1 MSHQE
6 ANRIR
11 RKLVPFM
18 TLLLAVACIGLLA
31 SCGGGGTFR
40 MNEKY
45 VITSTDKDPE
55 LIVYNGLK
63 EGVVTESA
71 SYSVSGDVINV
82 ADNKSILIISVNGQ
96 KVLSRY
102 IVENKFNAPI
112 ELREG
117 INTVNIN
124 IVTDGKEIK
133 NNTYYINRVNV
144 SAVGEINFFPEDSYV
159 LDKSTETHKFSL
171 ILKDRSNVSSVNL
184 YRYPDNAVISGMP
197 LDNNGV
203 YSASHSVTGDL
214 SKDNPCFY
222 AIVSMNDGSKIS
234 SNISCLQQ
242 SINATP
248 EEMLAYKNL
257 ISLLN
262 KTLDKANFDTAEE
275 NANWTIGQVL
285 NGGNFDNFI
294 KFIKH
299 DKQGTIFFET
309 KSGIKGNVGQGLA
322 GTLSQAQILSLTD
335 HYTSPFQSSFPQVDF
350 PLAIDETIFE
360 FINPKINGNSLKE
373 FATIES
379 AGIIN
384 IFTHGKN
391 INGKT
396 YLDSGVAKIEGN
408 EYDRLIS
415 TGQIIISRRNT
426 YSVGVDFLEQNNR
439 SLKLGNSLV
448 FISACQSAEND
459 DLRNFFFGK
468 GAKAF
473 VGYNNIVTAEYANK
487 FATAFYTSFMKS
499 KSVQQSFIE
508 AKNLVGEK
516 DIKSIVG
523 NIVFFGNGAAYPSVY
538 YSSSD
543 VLDVTFAL
551 SKPSA
556 TISIITPK
564 PTAGTETIFRPE
576 VTATPNGAVNQFE
589 WDFGDGTVQM
599 QTGSE
604 MFHTYTSG
612 GTYTVKLKIKD
623 VKGVTNTTSKEI
635 TVAGVAIAPTIITT
649 PLYERHTGD
658 ADEACYSRQIGTAK
672 STDIYSISNTTYC
685 LRGGQWVDATG
696 VDNGQY
702 LDSQGNLY
710 PFSSVEAKHTGNNTY
725 TAGFGGSTMWNT
737 TITRKSAGVY
747 SQSVKSV
754 VDIYKVYFN
763 PNSYIYKNVGTLN
776 LLIGQYNRGIT
787 NTGYM
792 SSGGNIGFLFSGQ
805 SVTSGTVIYFN
816 INDPNRNIVDTGTW
830 SKKSF
835 GSNTQII
842 ELDEKSSLLYGGESI
857 QQIYYKNSSESGV
870 RDGYKSVAGR
880 TNTMEVFDRTTFNA
894 MLARDGLPA
903 TPN

>member
-1 MSHQE
+1 MFNTVKQWLYKAIFCIIPLIPTQAFASSNACPDYSNDSSIDTTVIFINGIANTKDDACFSSLMLRASLSLEGVDVKKLNWTHIYNKTDWNVRGVSLADIDELRVQATFSDDALKYRPATDTEYYKLLGAKYESLKHLVGKNPLLTPSSLPEIIRVVNTTYAILNYIKSKTSNGYVILVPHSQGNAYVE
-6 ANRIR
+6 AVFAILTYEGNFDALNRIR
-11 RKLVPFM
+11 VVG
-18 TLLLAVACIGLLA
+18 VA
-31 SCGGGGTFR
+31 
-40 MNEKY
+40 
-45 VITSTDKDPE
+45 P
-55 LIVYNGLK
+55 
-63 EGVVTESA
+63 
-71 SYSVSGDVINV
+71 
-82 ADNKSILIISVNGQ
+82 
-96 KVLSRY
+96 
-102 IVENKFNAPI
+102 
-112 ELREG
+112 
-117 INTVNIN
+117 
-124 IVTDGKEIK
+124 
-133 NNTYYINRVNV
+133 V
-144 SAVGEINFFPEDSYV
+144 SARPPRAKYLRHNADTAINFFQADVNTIALSHYKPAAPNAIACLKEPCTDTAGSSLEQLRALTKDS
-159 LDKSTETHKFSL
+159 
-171 ILKDRSNVSSVNL
+171 NL
-184 YRYPDNAVISGMP
+184 HSFTD
-197 LDNNGV
+197 V
-203 YSASHSVTGDL
+203 YL
-214 SKDNPCFY
+214 NP
-222 AIVSMNDGSKIS
+222 AIVDGSVGYVKEWSFRYEIS
-234 SNISCLQQ
+234 TMVKEEIAAIASIRSLSNPTANISL
-242 SINATP
+242 
-248 EEMLAYKNL
+248 
-257 ISLLN
+257 
-262 KTLDKANFDTAEE
+262 
-275 NANWTIGQVL
+275 
-285 NGGNFDNFI
+285 
-294 KFIKH
+294 
-299 DKQGTIFFET
+299 
-309 KSGIKGNVGQGLA
+309 
-322 GTLSQAQILSLTD
+322 
-335 HYTSPFQSSFPQVDF
+335 
-350 PLAIDETIFE
+350 
-360 FINPKINGNSLKE
+360 
-373 FATIES
+373 
-379 AGIIN
+379 
-384 IFTHGKN
+384 
-391 INGKT
+391 
-396 YLDSGVAKIEGN
+396 
-408 EYDRLIS
+408 
-415 TGQIIISRRNT
+415 
-426 YSVGVDFLEQNNR
+426 
-439 SLKLGNSLV
+439 
-448 FISACQSAEND
+448 
-459 DLRNFFFGK
+459 
-468 GAKAF
+468 
-473 VGYNNIVTAEYANK
+473 
-487 FATAFYTSFMKS
+487 
-499 KSVQQSFIE
+499 
-508 AKNLVGEK
+508 
-516 DIKSIVG
+516 
-523 NIVFFGNGAAYPSVY
+523 
-538 YSSSD
+538 
-543 VLDVTFAL
+543 
-551 SKPSA
+551 
-556 TISIITPK
+556 ITPK
-564 PTAGTETIFRPE
+564 PTAGNEVIFKAE
-576 VTATPNGAVNQFE
+576 VTATPNGAVTEFE

-658 ADEACYSRQIGTAK
+658 AGEACYSRQIGTAK
-672 STDIYSISNTTYC
+672 STDVYSISNTTYC